1 MYKKTE
7 SKHAKKTWHSQVIK
21 IFKFNSHFHV
31 TLTAGIIT
39 FQFKSG
45 LPVGIDDGE
54 NRFKLE
60 TICRIAFECRILFFS
75 F

>member
-1 MYKKTE
+1 MLKKPGIR
-7 SKHAKKTWHSQVIK
+7 KLFK
-21 IFKFNSHFHV
+21 IFKFPSHFHV

-39 FQFKSG
+39 FHLISG
-45 LPVGIDDGE
+45 LLVGIDDGE

-60 TICRIAFECRILFFS
+60 TICRIAFECHILFFP